1 MEHTSEQLAK
11 AFSGLPEDV
20 KEAIAELDL
29 AGALGEIG
37 LKHHLHLDH
46 LGLLA
51 DRTAL
56 VMMGLEPLATYGGD
70 VARDLGLAPDVAA
83 AITADV
89 NNMIFAKIQESLKK
103 LHFVPPPPV
112 APGPAAAKAPASQAG
127 VFEEKMS
134 KLFRLPREEVDLPD
148 PYRESTDPHVK

>member
-37 LKHHLHLDH
+37 LKHHLHLDQ

-56 VMMGLEPLATYGGD
+56 VMMGLEPLATYGAD
-70 VARDLGLAPDVAA
+70 VARDLGLAPAVVAT
-83 AITADV
+83 ITADV
-89 NNMIFAKIQESLKK
+89 NSLIFAQIQESLKK
-103 LHFVPPPPV
+103 LHVVPPPPV
-112 APGPAAAKAPASQAG
+112 APGPAAAKAPAGQAG
-127 VFEEKMS
+127 GFEEKMS

-148 PYRESTDPHVK
+148 PYRELVDPNIK